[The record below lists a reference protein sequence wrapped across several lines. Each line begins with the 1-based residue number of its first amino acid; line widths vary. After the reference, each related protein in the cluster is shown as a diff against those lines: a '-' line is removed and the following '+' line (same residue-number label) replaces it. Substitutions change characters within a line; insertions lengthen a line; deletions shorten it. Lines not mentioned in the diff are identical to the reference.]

1 MDNNIE
7 NSDISQDMQES
18 YRETFVGEKYQKY
31 YQSRFYQ
38 INNKNGF
45 NVAAFFLGIFWLLY
59 RKMYLYSFVF
69 FALFIL
75 YCFIPTSSSVDRGIA
90 IGITIGMGAG
100 GNGIYKNFVDQK
112 IKKII
117 SLQPNNLEQ
126 ELREQGG
133 TDFYSPLG
141 LLIVV
146 IVLYWIGHNFA

>member
-1 MDNNIE
+1 VLIIQHCTRHSEGKIGFGDLILL
-7 NSDISQDMQES
+7 
-18 YRETFVGEKYQKY
+18 
-31 YQSRFYQ
+31 SRY
-38 INNKNGF
+38 
-45 NVAAFFLGIFWLLY
+45 FF
-59 RKMYLYSFVF
+59 RQQMSTDP
-69 FALFIL
+69 IL

-112 IKKII
+112 IKKIM